1 MMYGSVVN
9 SLCQESNS
17 DLDLTFIIDDPELNH
32 EIIIRA
38 LLNELKKV
46 GRFICIQEP
55 MLISSGVLLSFVD
68 SMNQIEVDISI
79 NKVLEIKNSELI
91 QAYAAYD
98 IRFIKLALILKAWN
112 KRKFPDKLARLN
124 SFSIYL
130 MTIAFFQSKGI
141 LPNLQGFALEEE
153 KTRYQL

>member
-1 MMYGSVVN
+1 
-9 SLCQESNS
+9 
-17 DLDLTFIIDDPELNH
+17 
-32 EIIIRA
+32 
-38 LLNELKKV
+38 
-46 GRFICIQEP
+46 

-68 SMNQIEVDISI
+68 ATNQIEVDISI

-130 MTIAFFQSKGI
+130 MTIAFF
-141 LPNLQGFALEEE
+141 
-153 KTRYQL
+153 